1 MSWRFAIKRAIME
14 ARRDNGHD
22 DWPTLDLPATC
33 QRIQSLCGVEDGSL
47 TL

>member
-1 MSWRFAIKRAIME
+1 MA
-14 ARRDNGHD
+14 ARRDQGRD

-33 QRIQSLCGVEDGSL
+33 QRIQSLCAVDDGSL